1 MSIRLSRIAAR
12 ELRHQLA
19 YLAERNPPAAR
30 QLAADLDALLVALD
44 GGVFEGPEKR
54 LLSGRIIRTWPLP
67 PLSVYYQRRGAE
79 LYVVRIYHQARRPIT
94 KP

>member
-12 ELRHQLA
+12 ELRDHLT
-19 YLAERNPPAAR
+19 YLAERNPQAAR
-30 QLAADLDALLVALD
+30 HLAAGLDELLAALD
-44 GGVFEGPEKR
+44 GGAFEGPEKQ
-54 LLSGRIIRTWPLP
+54 LLSGRLVRTWPLP